1 METKVTKKNKQYLEG
16 KTTGIILASLL
27 GVFILFILWK
37 FKKFPYQ
44 E

>member
-1 METKVTKKNKQYLEG
+1 METTQTKEDKQLG
-16 KTTGIILASLL
+16 KTTGIIIASLL
-27 GVFILFILWK
+27 GVFTLFILWK

>member
-1 METKVTKKNKQYLEG
+1 METTQTKESKHLGG

>member
-1 METKVTKKNKQYLEG
+1 METTQSDNDKQIRG
-16 KTTGIILASLL
+16 RTTGIILASCL
-27 GVFILFILWK
+27 GVLTIFVLWK

>member
-1 METKVTKKNKQYLEG
+1 METTEDKHLG
-16 KTTGIILASLL
+16 KTTGIIIASLL
-27 GVFILFILWK
+27 GVFTLFMLWK

>member
-1 METKVTKKNKQYLEG
+1 METTQTKESKQLGG
-16 KTTGIILASLL
+16 KTTGIIIASLL
-27 GVFILFILWK
+27 GALTLFILWK